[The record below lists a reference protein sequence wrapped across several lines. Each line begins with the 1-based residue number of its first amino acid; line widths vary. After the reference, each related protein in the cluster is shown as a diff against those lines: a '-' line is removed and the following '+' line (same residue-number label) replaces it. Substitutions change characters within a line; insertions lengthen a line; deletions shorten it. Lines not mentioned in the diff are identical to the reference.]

1 MARTDMAPK
10 NPGSFAD
17 FEAAHS
23 EMDKQEQLRG
33 YSDLIHEFR
42 LGQAAHLGFGLDL
55 ERLHQEGF
63 SKTSRIEIAEK

>member
-17 FEAAHS
+17 YEAAHS

-42 LGQAAHLGFGLDL
+42 LGQAAHLGVDL
-55 ERLHQEGF
+55 EELHSLQSQYPNSE
-63 SKTSRIEIAEK
+63 S